1 MSNTSAAATARAGI
15 PRYKSWNGVS
25 VFRQGFRPFF
35 LAAGLSAAVLLAIWL
50 LVLARVVELPYA
62 VFTPVHWH
70 AHEMIF
76 GTLAA
81 AVAGFLLTA
90 IPNWTGR
97 MPLQG
102 WPLIGLFVLWLGGRL
117 GMAFGNTIGAETAA
131 VMDVS
136 FLAVLLAVVVREIAA
151 GRNWR
156 NLPVV
161 AALALLTAAN
171 ATAHLEVLGFIDT
184 YDLGMRGG
192 IAVIALLIGLIGGRI
207 IPSFTNNWL
216 AKRDVAQRPRPFGRF
231 DAVVLLLTVAALG
244 AWTFT
249 PAYDTTGFLLLAAG
263 IGHALRIA
271 RWQGGRTWAEPLV
284 WSLHAAYAWIPIGLL
299 LLGLSYFWSVAPES
313 AGLHALTAGAM
324 GGMILAVMTRATLGH
339 TGRTLTADRC
349 TTIIYT
355 LANIGAAARVA
366 AALSPVG
373 YDNLLMLAGA
383 AWIAAFGLF
392 SIRYGAILL
401 SR

>member
-35 LAAGLSAAVLLAIWL
+35 LAAGVSAAVLLAIWL

-117 GMAFGNTIGAETAA
+117 GMALGNAIGAETAA

-216 AKRDVAQRPRPFGRF
+216 AKRDVALIR
-231 DAVVLLLTVAALG
+231 
-244 AWTFT
+244 
-249 PAYDTTGFLLLAAG
+249 LAK
-263 IGHALRIA
+263 
-271 RWQGGRTWAEPLV
+271 
-284 WSLHAAYAWIPIGLL
+284 
-299 LLGLSYFWSVAPES
+299 
-313 AGLHALTAGAM
+313 
-324 GGMILAVMTRATLGH
+324 
-339 TGRTLTADRC
+339 
-349 TTIIYT
+349 
-355 LANIGAAARVA
+355 
-366 AALSPVG
+366 
-373 YDNLLMLAGA
+373 
-383 AWIAAFGLF
+383 
-392 SIRYGAILL
+392 
-401 SR
+401 

>member
-1 MSNTSAAATARAGI
+1 LNQSADAARAGI
-15 PRYKSWNGVS
+15 PRYRVWNGMAL
-25 VFRQGFRPFF
+25 FRHGFRPFF
-35 LAAGLSAAVLLAIWL
+35 LAAGLSAVILLVIWL
-50 LVLARVVELPYA
+50 LLLARLLELPGA
-62 VFTPVHWH
+62 VFAPAHWH

-76 GTLAA
+76 GTLTA

-102 WPLIGLFVLWLGGRL
+102 WPLIGLFVLWLAGRL
-117 GMAFGNTIGAETAA
+117 AMTIGEFIGAEIAA
-131 VMDVS
+131 AIDAS
-136 FLAVLLAVVVREIAA
+136 FLAVVLAVVVREIVA

-161 AALALLTAAN
+161 IALTLLAASNTAS
-171 ATAHLEVLGFIDT
+171 HLETLGFIET

-192 IAVIALLIGLIGGRI
+192 ISVIALLIGLIGGRI

-216 AKRDVAQRPRPFGRF
+216 AKRDVPQRPRPFGRF
-231 DAVVLLLTVAALG
+231 DAGVLALTASALG
-244 AWTFT
+244 LWTFV
-249 PAYDTTGFLLLAAG
+249 PGHEWTGYLLLAAG
-263 IGHALRIA
+263 AGNAVRFM
-271 RWQGGRTWAEPLV
+271 RWQGGRTLAEPLV
-284 WSLHAAYAWIPIGLL
+284 WSLHAAFAWMPLGLIL
-299 LLGLSYFWSVAPES
+299 IGLSYMTLEIPET

-339 TGRTLTADRC
+339 TGRPLAADRW
-349 TTIIYT
+349 TTIIYL
-355 LANIGAAARVA
+355 LAMIAAAARVA

-373 YDNLLMLAGA
+373 FDNLLMLAGS

-401 SR
+401 RR